1 MALSRIKTWIAGEV
15 LTASDLNAEFNQLL
29 NSALSLI
36 SPLTGTLNAN
46 SNQITN
52 LVLEKLSVAPT
63 AGTEGRVW
71 YNTTRDQVE
80 ADDGTN
86 IRRVPTM
93 ASLLAGSLIY
103 ATDASTYAVL
113 GIGSEGQSLTVT
125 GGVPVWGAGGANI
138 LQVQVF
144 S

>member
-1 MALSRIKTWIAGEV
+1 MALAALKIFISGEV
-15 LTASDLNAEFNQLL
+15 LTASDLNAL
-29 NSALSLI
+29 NTNILDNALALI
-36 SPLTGTLNAN
+36 SPLTGNLNFN
-46 SNQITN
+46 NNRGTN
-52 LVLEKLSVAPT
+52 FRLEAFTTAQT
-63 AGTEGRVW
+63 AGQSARVY
-71 YNTTRDQVE
+71 YNSTRTQIE
-80 ADDGTN
+80 LDDGTN
-86 IRRVPTM
+86 IRRIPTL